1 MIDLTGI
8 ALKLLRA
15 DTHRE
20 ELKSLIEAFVD
31 SKPYDFYV
39 QLDQQASAW
48 VIRVKVLEEPPLML
62 GIIVGDIVHN
72 IRSALDHLACQFV
85 LHSGNKPTTRTAF
98 PLFDKKPKPG
108 SKAEKRWN
116 DITAGMNAEA
126 LEYVDHFQPYHTAA
140 KPEPHLLSML
150 NILWNWDKHHDIH
163 VVGHAFDGL
172 NIVGTA
178 SMHFAYVERPGFTG
192 LRDGAEVGR
201 FLIDPNKP
209 GGKLQFDIAG
219 GFSMAFENPE
229 KPIINGLEI
238 TRLLDTISAFVS
250 LDMLIGLANNFP
262 TVDYRTLPPT
272 A

>member
-15 DTHRE
+15 DAHRE
-20 ELKSLIEAFVD
+20 ELKSLIDAFFD
-31 SKPYDFYV
+31 SNPYEFYS
-39 QLDQQASAW
+39 QFDRQASAW
-48 VIRVKVLEEPPLML
+48 LIRVKVLEEPPPML

-85 LHSGNKPTTRTAF
+85 LHSGNQPTTRTAF
-98 PLFDKKPKPG
+98 PLFDEKPKPG
-108 SKAEKRWN
+108 SKPEKRWK

-126 LEYVDHFQPYHTAA
+126 LEYIDHFQPYQTAG

-150 NILWNWDKHHDIH
+150 NTLWNWDKHHDIH

-172 NIVGTA
+172 DIKGTA
-178 SMHFAYVERPGFTG
+178 STHFAYVETPAFTG
-192 LRDGAEVGR
+192 LRDGADVGR
-201 FLIDPNKP
+201 FLIDGNKP
-209 GGKLQFDIAG
+209 GGRLHFEIAG

-238 TRLLDTISAFVS
+238 TRLLETISAYIS
-250 LDMLIGLANNFP
+250 LDMLMGLANNFP
-262 TVDYRTLPPT
+262 TIDYRPSKR
-272 A
+272 